1 MRSNHVGVCVALL
14 ISAISLRAHANVTM
28 TPSDVGN
35 VIVGSTGMVVG
46 SLADTNKNTVDL
58 AVSNVGCTGVGTG
71 TFSLDMTSNID
82 LNSPVNVTISYMA
95 MTKGM
100 RRCTVTVT
108 KHAGG
113 MFLDTFTIQAT
124 GQNPQTISVSSP
136 PAFATVRFNDLA
148 PVHTSSQNIV
158 ATNTGDVTLTF
169 TDVVIGG
176 TDAADFSIT
185 SGGTTGTILAGN
197 THTWAVT
204 FDPATA
210 GAKAATMTFTTD
222 DPATPM
228 KVINLS
234 GTGSNAI
241 IGVTSLVDFLIIN
254 AGNSSSKDDTITNN
268 GASVKG
274 NLGVTSATIG
284 NIVNTPPSASPSWFT
299 FTSCAMLAGD
309 TCSYVPGLSVA
320 TTQLVAIKC
329 SPPSSANAG
338 DNQTAT
344 VTFAS
349 DTDDASGTP
358 ANTTNLS
365 CTAGKSVLTTKSGG
379 APVANLSYADTQVT
393 AAAPTQA
400 VMITN
405 TGNAAASV
413 TFTIT
418 GTEAGNFSI
427 TSACGTGAQAACML
441 AANGGNVSVD
451 IGFAPIVEGGL
462 GATLVVTNNLGVSPS
477 LALAGRGIDRH
488 ISVAPMELF
497 PDTFRYPGSSAT
509 PTGVAVMNTGDAPL
523 HITGLTVGDAPI
535 WVLDSAQPTD
545 FVIPPQSAMP
555 VNVTFAPISAGK
567 QDAGRLMIT
576 SDDRLVPTSMVG
588 LNGYGKD
595 RDVHMGP
602 TSLDIGDTG
611 AGVPTKLSAVHP
623 GQTLTITN
631 MDLMNT
637 FHIRQIVMEGDNV
650 FTVTDLDGND
660 VNGMELPPNTSKQFD
675 VVFKP
680 PGVGTFRANIALYLD
695 EDPTSQ
701 TSIPVDG
708 RAVFVD
714 ARGGGGCST
723 GRGGGTGSLVL
734 VLGALALGRRRRRP
748 RPNLIDRVSA
758 SAPMRDSLR
767 PRAPL
772 RGGATIAAALVAAL
786 IAWPLAARAEP
797 TRNIELSVFDPLPS
811 TSGSVLQLQTAD
823 VGANGAYVAT
833 ALASFAS
840 NPLVLDTGA
849 GLDPVVKNQ
858 TMMSIGGAYAF
869 LDRFEAGAHMP
880 FYVQS
885 GDAVQAGTLSVPP
898 ASGTARGALTIH
910 AKARVLRTDMLRA
923 GVGLGL
929 KLPTM
934 SDSEFAGA
942 DKPSLRALALVTAV
956 IAPRLSLDA
965 NVGGVLRAKTQFAN
979 IEQKSGLAWGVGATF
994 RVTYS
999 LSATGEVFGD
1009 MIPSGYH
1016 GMPPEGQTMGPTS
1029 ALTTIEWLA
1038 GARWQASRQLSV
1050 GLAVGRGVTSGI
1062 GAPDFRS
1069 VLTVAFAPS
1078 APAAPSLVHVAPPPP
1093 PPIDPSHGDRDYDRI
1108 PDAVDKCPDQPEDK
1122 DGFEDEDGCPD
1133 LDNDKDG
1140 VPDDKDRCPNV
1151 AEDKDGFEDEDGCPE
1166 LDNDKDGIPDATD
1179 KCPNQP
1185 ETINGVDD
1193 DDGCPDKGDS
1203 LIISSPERLEL
1214 LDPIA
1219 FQGTGLAKTS
1229 NNVLGQL
1236 AATLRAR
1243 ADILRIRI
1251 TVHVQPTASPEKD
1264 QALSD
1269 KRATAVREWLVKW
1282 GIVESRLEVKGFG
1295 GLKPLVSPT
1304 TKGAAQIN
1312 DRIEIIILDLDR
1324 GGTKH
1329 R

>member
-28 TPSDVGN
+28 TPNDVGN
-35 VIVGSTGMVVG
+35 VTVGTTGMVVG
-46 SLADTNKNTVDL
+46 SLVDTNKNTVDL

-82 LNSPVNVTISYMA
+82 LNNPVNVTISYMA
-95 MTKGM
+95 ATKGM

-124 GQNPQTISVSSP
+124 GQNPPTISVSSP
-136 PAFATVRFNDLA
+136 PAFASVRFNDLA
-148 PVHTSSQNIV
+148 TNHSSSQNITV
-158 ATNTGDVTLTF
+158 TNTGDVTLNISDVAISTTDF
-169 TDVVIGG
+169 TIV
-176 TDAADFSIT
+176 
-185 SGGTTGTILAGN
+185 SGGTTATIAGGNN
-197 THTWAVT
+197 THTWNVA
-204 FDPATA
+204 FDPLTA
-210 GAKAATMTFTTD
+210 GTKNATMTFTSD

-228 KVINLS
+228 KVINLTGV
-234 GTGSNAI
+234 GTNAI
-241 IGVTSLVDFLIIN
+241 ITVTPTIDFLIVN
-254 AGNSSSKDDTITNN
+254 EGNSSSKDDTITNN

-274 NLGVTSATIG
+274 NLGVQSATIG
-284 NIVNTPPSASPSWFT
+284 NIGGVGGTSWFT
-299 FTSCAMLAGD
+299 FTSCANLVGA
-309 TCSYVPGLSVA
+309 TCNYTPELSIAA
-320 TTQLVAIKC
+320 TQQVAITC
-329 SPPSSANAG
+329 SPPTTAAIN
-338 DNQTAT
+338 DVQTAT

-349 DTDDASGTP
+349 DTDDAMATP

-365 CTAGKSVLTTKSGG
+365 CKAGKSVLTTLDGMNQ
-379 APVANLSYADTQVT
+379 PIANVMYADTQVT
-393 AAAPTQA
+393 TTATSQT
-400 VMITN
+400 VVITN
-405 TGNAAASV
+405 AGTVATTATLA
-413 TFTIT
+413 IT
-418 GTEAGNFSI
+418 GGQASNFSI
-427 TSACGTGAQAACML
+427 TSACGTGVQAACAL
-441 AANGGNVSVD
+441 PPSGSVT
-451 IGFAPIVEGGL
+451 ITVGFAPIAEGGL
-462 GATLVVTNNLGVSPS
+462 GATLVVTPASGVSPS
-477 LALAGRGIDRH
+477 LALSGRGIDRH
-488 ISVAPMELF
+488 ISVAPMNLF
-497 PDTFRYPGSSAT
+497 PDTFRYPGSSAM
-509 PTGVAVMNTGDAPL
+509 PTGVSVMNTGDAPL

-535 WVLDSAQPTD
+535 WALDGAQLTD

-555 VNVTFAPISAGK
+555 VNVMFAPISAGK
-567 QDAGRLMIT
+567 QDSGRLMIT
-576 SDDRLVPTSMVG
+576 SDDRLVPMSMVA

-595 RDVHMGP
+595 RNVLMGP

-623 GQTLTITN
+623 GQSLTITN
-631 MDLMNT
+631 MDPMNT
-637 FHIRQIVMEGDNV
+637 FHIREIKMEGDDV
-650 FTVTDLDGND
+650 FSVTDMDGND
-660 VNGMELPPNTSKQFD
+660 INNTELAPGVTMQFD

-723 GRGGGTGSLVL
+723 GRRGGAGSLVL
-734 VLGALALGRRRRRP
+734 VLGALALGRRRRRA
-748 RPNLIDRVSA
+748 R
-758 SAPMRDSLR
+758 
-767 PRAPL
+767 
-772 RGGATIAAALVAAL
+772 ATIAAATLAAL

-797 TRNIELSVFDPLPS
+797 TRNIELTVFDPLPS

-885 GDAVQAGTLSVPP
+885 GDTVQTGTLGVPP
-898 ASGTARGALTIH
+898 ASGAARGALTIH
-910 AKARVLRTDMLRA
+910 AKARLLRTDVLRA
-923 GVGLGL
+923 GLGLGL

-999 LSATGEVFGD
+999 LSVTGEVFGD

-1016 GMPPEGQTMGPTS
+1016 GAPPEGQTMGPTS
-1029 ALTTIEWLA
+1029 ALTTIEWLG
-1038 GARWQASRQLSV
+1038 GARWQASRQVSV
-1050 GLAVGRGVTSGI
+1050 GLAAGRGVTSGI

-1069 VLTVAFAPS
+1069 VVTVAFAPS

-1093 PPIDPSHGDRDYDRI
+1093 PPIDPSNGDRDYDRI

-1166 LDNDKDGIPDATD
+1166 LDNDKDGIPDDKD

-1219 FQGTGLAKTS
+1219 FQGTGLAKAS

-1324 GGTKH
+1324 GGTRRH
-1329 R
+1329 